1 MTTILLVDDD
11 PMITEPLQRILIK
24 NNYQVLVKHNGREGL
39 QMALQEKPDLVIL
52 DVLLPELDG
61 WALCR
66 ALRTQSMVPILILT
80 AQAEETDRILAL
92 ELGADDYLTKPFS
105 VRELLARIHAL
116 LRRIEWNRETI
127 NNSLTIGD
135 VHLDFDARRAFKS
148 GQELSLRC
156 KEFEVLSL
164 LMSKAG
170 QVVTHDELFN
180 LVWGKNW
187 FGDTSTLMVHIS
199 GLRKKI
205 EDTPGT
211 PHYIQ
216 TVRNMGYRFISAKEP
231 VITNH

>member
-1 MTTILLVDDD
+1 MTTILLIDDD
-11 PMITEPLQRILIK
+11 PMITEPLQRILTK
-24 NNYQVLVKHNGREGL
+24 NNYQVFVKHNGREGL
-39 QMALQEKPDLVIL
+39 QMALQGKPDLVIL

-66 ALRTQSMVPILILT
+66 ALRTQSMVPILFLT

-116 LRRIEWNRETI
+116 LRRIEWNHQTVS
-127 NNSLTIGD
+127 NSLTIGD
-135 VHLDFDARRAFKS
+135 VHLDLDARRAFKS
-148 GQELSLRC
+148 GQELSLRY

-170 QVVTHDELFN
+170 QVVTHDELFD

-199 GLRKKI
+199 GLRQKI
-205 EDTPGT
+205 EDTPGK
-211 PHYIQ
+211 PRYIQ
-216 TVRNMGYRFISAKEP
+216 TVRNMGYRFISAKELE
-231 VITNH
+231 

>member
-1 MTTILLVDDD
+1 MTTILLIDDD

-39 QMALQEKPDLVIL
+39 QMALQGKPDLVIL

-216 TVRNMGYRFISAKEP
+216 TVRNMGYRFISAKELK
-231 VITNH
+231 

>member
-11 PMITEPLQRILIK
+11 PMITEPLQRILTK

-39 QMALQEKPDLVIL
+39 QMALQGKPDLVIL

-216 TVRNMGYRFISAKEP
+216 TVRNMGYRFISAKELK
-231 VITNH
+231 

>member
-11 PMITEPLQRILIK
+11 PMITEPLQRILTK

-39 QMALQEKPDLVIL
+39 QMALQGKPDLVIL

-187 FGDTSTLMVHIS
+187 FGDTSTLTVHIS

-216 TVRNMGYRFISAKEP
+216 TVRNMGYRFISAKELK
-231 VITNH
+231 

>member
-1 MTTILLVDDD
+1 MTTILLIDDD

-39 QMALQEKPDLVIL
+39 QMALQGKPDLVIL
-52 DVLLPELDG
+52 DVLLPEMDG
-61 WALCR
+61 WTLCR

-92 ELGADDYLTKPFS
+92 EVGADDYLSKPFS

-148 GQELSLRC
+148 G
-156 KEFEVLSL
+156 
-164 LMSKAG
+164 
-170 QVVTHDELFN
+170 DE
-180 LVWGKNW
+180 
-187 FGDTSTLMVHIS
+187 
-199 GLRKKI
+199 
-205 EDTPGT
+205 
-211 PHYIQ
+211 
-216 TVRNMGYRFISAKEP
+216 
-231 VITNH
+231 